1 MVGGG
6 RCRQTDDGFF
16 TRERWL
22 FVLFCLF
29 TGYNGITEV
38 LFPHIYC
45 FSFRL
50 KMQRLIIVESIVA
63 VKSLKHQHFVS
74 RGRAA
79 GNVGY
84 REIYIKA

>member
-1 MVGGG
+1 
-6 RCRQTDDGFF
+6 
-16 TRERWL
+16 
-22 FVLFCLF
+22 
-29 TGYNGITEV
+29 
-38 LFPHIYC
+38 
-45 FSFRL
+45 
-50 KMQRLIIVESIVA
+50 MQRLIVVESIVA